1 MIDLLKC
8 KGKAATK
15 KARGNFAF
23 QGRKE
28 AITKGKINTGR
39 PNILKKTKRQLN
51 EDSYTFFRVLSF
63 KTRVII
69 ITD

>member
-1 MIDLLKC
+1 MTDLLKC

-15 KARGNFAF
+15 KGRENFAF

-28 AITKGKINTGR
+28 GRTNGKNNRGR

-51 EDSYTFFRVLSF
+51 EDNYIHFFEFCRLRLEWS
-63 KTRVII
+63 
-69 ITD
+69 

>member
-15 KARGNFAF
+15 KAKDNFAF

-28 AITKGKINTGR
+28 KPKEKKRGMPKM
-39 PNILKKTKRQLN
+39 LKKRRN
-51 EDSYTFFRVLSF
+51 DS
-63 KTRVII
+63 
-69 ITD
+69 

>member
-15 KARGNFAF
+15 KAKENFAF

-28 AITKGKINTGR
+28 KPKE
-39 PNILKKTKRQLN
+39 KKKRIAEN
-51 EDSYTFFRVLSF
+51 VKKRRNDS
-63 KTRVII
+63 
-69 ITD
+69 